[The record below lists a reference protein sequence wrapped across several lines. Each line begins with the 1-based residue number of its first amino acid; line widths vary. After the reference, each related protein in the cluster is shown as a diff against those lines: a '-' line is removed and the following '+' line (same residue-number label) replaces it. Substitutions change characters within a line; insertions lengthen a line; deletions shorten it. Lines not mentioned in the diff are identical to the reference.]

1 MNKTIA
7 VIGSSRRNG
16 NTGKLIDLIAKELN
30 IEVID
35 LSLKNISPFDYEH
48 KNADDDFMPLMNHLL
63 KYDNIIFVSPVYW
76 FSMSAQMKVFIDRMS
91 DFLSIEELN
100 SKGKELR
107 SKVGYVVS
115 TSVSDNIADSFID
128 SFTNTFDYLGLEY
141 GGYIHVNCEN
151 GFDPDA
157 CQNDIIDFV
166 KKIKPC
172 NVGD

>member
-1 MNKTIA
+1 MNKAIA

-30 IEVID
+30 IEVVD
-35 LSLKNISPFDYEH
+35 LSLKSISPFDYEH

-76 FSMSAQMKVFIDRMS
+76 FSMSAQMKMFIDRMS
-91 DFLSIEELN
+91 DFLSIEELK

-141 GGYIHVNCEN
+141 GGCIHVNCEN

-166 KKIKPC
+166 KKLKPC
-172 NVGD
+172 NVDD

>member
-48 KNADDDFMPLMNHLL
+48 KNTDDDFLPLMTHLL
-63 KYDNIIFVSPVYW
+63 KHDNIIFVSPVYW
-76 FSMSAQMKVFIDRMS
+76 FSMSAQMKIFIDRMS

-100 SKGKELR
+100 DKGRELR
-107 SKVGYVVS
+107 MEALFTRIVEMVS
-115 TSVSDNIADSFID
+115 ILTL
-128 SFTNTFDYLGLEY
+128 TKMKL
-141 GGYIHVNCEN
+141 
-151 GFDPDA
+151 
-157 CQNDIIDFV
+157 IISL
-166 KKIKPC
+166 K
-172 NVGD
+172 N